1 MKLLMIYCNAFAYNP
16 TVKTLETF
24 PEVTE
29 PGHFEKAL
37 TGFIHAEASDMEDEK
52 GVLTKLLKNLKW
64 AAKKNETRKVILH
77 SFAHLS
83 ESKATPEFTKALFDK
98 AEQRLVNAG
107 YEVSQTPFGYFLNLK
122 VDAPG
127 YSQARMFKAF

>member
-1 MKLLMIYCNAFAYNP
+1 MKLLMIYCHTFAYNP
-16 TVKTLETF
+16 TVKTLESF

-29 PGHFEKAL
+29 PGRFENVL
-37 TGFIHAEASDMEDEK
+37 TGIIHAEASDMEDEK

-64 AAKKNETRKVILH
+64 AAKKNETQQIILH

-83 ESKATPEFTKALFDK
+83 ESKATPEFSKALFDK
-98 AEQRLVNAG
+98 TQQRLENAG
-107 YEVSQTPFGYFLNLK
+107 YEVAQTPFGYFLDLN

-127 YSQARMFKAF
+127 YSQARMFKSI